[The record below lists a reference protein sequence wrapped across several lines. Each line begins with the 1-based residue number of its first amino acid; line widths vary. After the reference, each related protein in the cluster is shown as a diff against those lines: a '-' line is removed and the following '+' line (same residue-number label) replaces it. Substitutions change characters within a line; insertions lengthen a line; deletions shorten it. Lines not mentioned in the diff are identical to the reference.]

1 MAQED
6 LEEGSRMTAFP
17 DSLLLE
23 RAHQG
28 DIASFDALFYRHYDR
43 VYGLLF
49 RLVGNRDEAEELAQ
63 EVFLKLYQ
71 QRFNRGQAHNI
82 GGWLYRVATNAGY
95 NEIRSRKRRWQ
106 RDTALLPDPSDAAV
120 DPAEATARNE
130 TRRAVRS
137 ALLRLPERQVQLLLM
152 RQMGLSYAELA
163 DYCDVAPASVGT
175 MLRRAAENFRDAY
188 QEEVQSR

>member
-1 MAQED
+1 
-6 LEEGSRMTAFP
+6 MTAFP

-28 DIASFDALFYRHYDR
+28 DVASFDALFYRHYDR

-71 QRFNRGQAHNI
+71 QRFRRGQAHNI

-106 RDTALLPDPSDAAV
+106 RDTALLPDPSDDPG
-120 DPAEATARNE
+120 DPAEQAARNE
-130 TRRAVRS
+130 ERRAVRN
-137 ALLRLPERQVQLLLM
+137 ALLRLPERQVQLLLL
-152 RQMGLSYAELA
+152 RQMGHSYAELA
-163 DYCDVAPASVGT
+163 EYCEIAPASVGT
-175 MLRRAAENFRDAY
+175 MLRRAAESFRNAY
-188 QEEVQSR
+188 QEEAHNK

>member
-6 LEEGSRMTAFP
+6 LEEGSSMTAFS

-71 QRFNRGQAHNI
+71 QRFKRGQEHNV

-106 RDTALLPDPSDAAV
+106 RDTALLPDPSDDSG
-120 DPAEATARNE
+120 DPAEAIARSE

-163 DYCDVAPASVGT
+163 EYCDVTPGSVGT
-175 MLRRAAENFRDAY
+175 LLRRAADSFRDAY
-188 QEEVQSR
+188 HQEVQNR